1 MTYVDQ
7 TGCSYSS
14 SFTNEQTDWSSNLPP
29 HEVVFVL
36 VKILAIMSSPSRTG
50 PFKYTI
56 NEVKYRL
63 SSVVV
68 DKIFVETG
76 WDSGPPKR
84 EAFAQHGIIMQVYV
98 AKSGRDCPKRE
109 TSLWYVEEALLNK
122 K

>member
-68 DKIFVETG
+68 DKIFVETAWLG
-76 WDSGPPKR
+76 FRSSQKR
-84 EAFAQHGIIMQVYV
+84 SICTAWHNYASIR
-98 AKSGRDCPKRE
+98 S
-109 TSLWYVEEALLNK
+109 
-122 K
+122 